1 MSSHTLFGKR
11 LTRRQAGKLGAGAAV
26 LAALPA
32 AQRTTAAAAQDRKKI
47 TVWGEWSGEGEGQI
61 KTMIDLFNEAQ
72 SDYQAEY
79 VVQQDMITKFLTG
92 ATSGQTPDVLVW
104 DRWQTTLYA
113 PRGVLHSISDRMEAD
128 GISADAFYGEAVREL
143 SWEDK
148 LYGLPLTV
156 DARALFYN
164 KAHLEEAG
172 VEPPTT
178 WDELREVAPAL
189 TKRDGDKLSQAG
201 FSLGDVGLF
210 SMYHRQ
216 AGGTMLTED
225 NAKTN
230 FNNEQGLS
238 VLQLWQDLM
247 DAGVYEVGYE
257 AGLGE
262 GTDAFVT
269 GKVSMVLSGPW
280 SIGTYQKF
288 GDDLDFGVIPP
299 PAGPNGDKGSVMG
312 GFGLVIAEGAKDQD
326 GAWELVKWWLAD
338 AANALTWGKTASNL
352 PGNVEAAQD
361 PYFTED
367 EHIAPIVDTLEFA
380 KIRPPVAGYSPME
393 VDALIPNLQLFM
405 EGRQSAED
413 SLKKAQEDG
422 DRILEENNL

>member
-1 MSSHTLFGKR
+1 MRSHTPWGTR
-11 LTRRQAGKLGAGAAV
+11 LTRRRAGKVGAGAV
-26 LAALPA
+26 LLGALSGAPRVA
-32 AQRTTAAAAQDRKKI
+32 AQERKKV

-61 KTMIDLFNEAQ
+61 KTMIDLFNQAQ
-72 SDYQAEY
+72 SEYEAEY

-104 DRWQTTLYA
+104 DRWQTALYA
-113 PRGVLHSISDRMEAD
+113 PRGVLHAITDRMEAD

-143 SWEDK
+143 TWEDQ

-189 TKRDGDKLSQAG
+189 TKRDGDTLTQAG

-210 SMYHRQ
+210 SMYLRQ

-225 NAKTN
+225 LSKTN
-230 FNNEQGLS
+230 FNNEKGLS

-280 SIGTYQKF
+280 SIGTYEKF
-288 GDDLDFGVIPP
+288 GQDLDFGVIPP
-299 PAGPNGDKGSVMG
+299 FAGPNGDKGSVMG
-312 GFGLVIAEGAKDQD
+312 GFGLVIAEGAKEQD

-338 AANALTWGKTASNL
+338 PANALTWGKTASNI
-352 PGNVEAAQD
+352 PGNIEAAQD
-361 PYFTED
+361 PFFTDD
-367 EHIAPIVDTLEFA
+367 EHIAPVVETLEFA
-380 KIRPPVAGYSPME
+380 TIRPPVAGYAPME

-405 EGRQSAED
+405 EGRQSAEEA
-413 SLKKAQEDG
+413 LRKAQEDG
-422 DRILEENNL
+422 DRILQENNL

>member
-1 MSSHTLFGKR
+1 MSSRNVLGTR
-11 LTRRQAGKLGAGAAV
+11 LTRRQVGALGAGAAM
-26 LAALPA
+26 LGTIPA
-32 AQRTTAAAAQDRKKI
+32 ARPAAAQDRKKV
-47 TVWGEWSGEGEGQI
+47 TVWGEWSGEGEQQI
-61 KTMIDLFNEAQ
+61 KTMIDLFNESQ
-72 SDYQAEY
+72 SEYQAEY

-113 PRGVLHSISDRMEAD
+113 PRGVLHNIKDRLDAD
-128 GISADAFYGEAVREL
+128 GVSIDDFYAEAVREL
-143 SWEDK
+143 SWEDGV
-148 LYGLPLTV
+148 YGLPLTV

-164 KAHLEEAG
+164 KGHLEEAG
-172 VEPPTT
+172 VEAPTT
-178 WDELREVAPAL
+178 WDELLKVAPAL
-189 TKRDGDKLSQAG
+189 TKREGDKLAQAG

-225 NAKTN
+225 NSKTS

-238 VLQLWQDLM
+238 VLQLWQNLM

-280 SIGTYQKF
+280 SIGTYKKF
-288 GDDLDFGVIPP
+288 GKDLDFGVVPP
-299 PAGPNGDKGSVMG
+299 PAGPNGDQGSVMG
-312 GFGLVIAEGAKDQD
+312 GFGLAIAEGAKEQD
-326 GAWELVKWWLAD
+326 GGWQLVKWWLAD
-338 AANALTWGKTASNL
+338 AANALTWGKTASNI
-352 PGNVEAAQD
+352 PGNLAAAQD
-361 PYFTED
+361 AFFTD
-367 EHIAPIVDTLEFA
+367 DPHIAPVVETLEFA

-422 DRILEENNL
+422 DRVLEENNL